1 MIKFN
6 YFTFLFAF
14 SVYLFSSTQAYSLT
28 GSEVRKIIIEYLNQK
43 NIVSDPIIKGN
54 RSFKNCDHDLKIKE
68 IFNDYKTVLVS
79 CQKPLKWSLTVRTNA
94 NVKQRSLSKLDNSN
108 NLNKIKLI
116 TLKNNLK
123 KGEVIQEIDLQLE
136 YKSKS
141 VGKGFFE
148 NFDRLVGREINQNL
162 SKGQVIK
169 TRHLKENFM
178 VSEGQSV
185 IIFSN
190 LYGINVRMNGNA
202 LENGHFNELIKVENI
217 SSGKII
223 QGKIINEKKILINY

>member
-1 MIKFN
+1 MSKFN
-6 YFTFLFAF
+6 YFSFLFAF

-94 NVKQRSLSKLDNSN
+94 NVKKRSLSKLDNSN

-123 KGEVIQEIDLQLE
+123 KGEVIQEVDLQLE

-190 LYGINVRMNGNA
+190 LYGINVRMEGNA
-202 LENGHFNELIKVENI
+202 LENGHFNELIKVENV

>member
-6 YFTFLFAF
+6 HFSFLLALL
-14 SVYLFSSTQAYSLT
+14 VCLFSSIQAYSLT
-28 GSEVRKIIIEYLNQK
+28 GSEVRETIIEYLNQK

-54 RSFKNCDHDLKIKE
+54 RSFKKCDHDLKIKE

-94 NVKQRSLSKLDNSN
+94 NFKQKSLTKLNNSN
-108 NLNKIKLI
+108 TLNKIKLI

-123 KGEVIQEIDLQLE
+123 KGEVIQEIDLQFE

-148 NFDRLVGREINQNL
+148 NFDKLVGREINQNL

-190 LYGINVRMNGNA
+190 LYRINVRMDGNA
-202 LENGHFNELIKVENI
+202 LENGHFNELIKVKNI

-223 QGKIINEKKILINY
+223 QGKVINEKKILINY

>member
-190 LYGINVRMNGNA
+190 LYGINVRMEGNA
-202 LENGHFNELIKVENI
+202 LENGHFNELIKVENV